1 MNELHKK
8 LKEKFPH
15 DVLGTHEQHGDETAV
30 IKPSALLRVAQF
42 LRDNAD
48 YDMSFLMDL
57 TAVDGSKL
65 GWNPRFQVVYHF
77 YSLNKN
83 HRLRIKV
90 PAADGGSV
98 SSLTGLWAVANW
110 FERECWDLFGI
121 QFEGH
126 PNLRR
131 IMMYEGFVGHPLR
144 KDYPIN
150 RRQPLI
156 GPGAIKT
163 EAAK

>member
-1 MNELHKK
+1 MKELHLK
-8 LKEKFPH
+8 LKEKFPD

-30 IKPSALLRVAQF
+30 VKASALLKIAQF
-42 LRDNAD
+42 LRDDSEYAMN
-48 YDMSFLMDL
+48 FLMDL
-57 TAVDGSKL
+57 TAVDGLKL

-77 YSLNKN
+77 YSLGQN

-98 SSLTGLWAVANW
+98 PSLTGLWDVANW
-110 FERECWDLFGI
+110 FERECWDLFGVK
-121 QFEGH
+121 FDGH
-126 PNLRR
+126 PNLTR

-150 RRQPLI
+150 KRQPLI
-156 GPGAIKT
+156 GPGAIKQ
-163 EAAK
+163 EAVN